1 MRSRWT
7 ICPVQKSEMKYDHQ
21 MIQKISSAKIQL
33 DSLEKAACP
42 GYHLLQTPGM
52 PLLLNCIK
60 YPVSKNTTRFFP
72 AIVRTKASAYSWR
85 ACATQKGVH
94 GRL

>member
-60 YPVSKNTTRFFP
+60 HSVSKNTTHFP
-72 AIVRTKASAYSWR
+72 QLLSETRHLHIPEEQCAS
-85 ACATQKGVH
+85 QKGVQ
-94 GRL
+94 GRF